1 MPAFLSISVEQ
12 LARLIGT
19 PKAPVLL
26 DVRSQQD
33 FDSDPFLIPGSR
45 HVRMDPRDPLPAIT
59 VQGPVIVT
67 CMHGGPRS
75 HGLAAVLRQAGVDA
89 EVVEGGFA
97 AWRDKNFPVV
107 PPELAGTEEGGRLW
121 VTRARPKIDRI
132 ACPWLIRRF
141 VDPAARFLFVP
152 PSEVMGVAERFGA
165 IPFDVEN
172 VRWSHVGERCSFETM
187 VEGFGLSGPVLDRM
201 GIIVRGADTGALDL
215 APEAAG
221 LLALSLGLSRQYA
234 DDLEQLDAGMVLY
247 DALYR
252 WARDASAEK
261 HEWIEGRQK

>member
-1 MPAFLSISVEQ
+1 
-12 LARLIGT
+12 
-19 PKAPVLL
+19 
-26 DVRSQQD
+26 
-33 FDSDPFLIPGSR
+33 
-45 HVRMDPRDPLPAIT
+45 MDPKDPLPAIV
-59 VQGPVIVT
+59 VQGPVVVT

-75 HGLAAVLRQAGVDA
+75 HGAAALLRQVGVEA

-107 PPELAGTEEGGRLW
+107 PPEFAGTEDGGRLW

-141 VDPAARFLFVP
+141 
-152 PSEVMGVAERFGA
+152 
-165 IPFDVEN
+165 VEN

-201 GIIVRGADTGALDL
+201 GVIVRGADTGALDL

-234 DDLEQLDAGMVLY
+234 NDLEQLEAGLVLY

-252 WARDASAEK
+252 WARDASTEK

>member
-1 MPAFLSISVEQ
+1 MPAFLSISVDQ

-19 PKAPVLL
+19 SKAPVVL
-26 DVRSQQD
+26 DVRTQQD
-33 FDSDPFLIPGSR
+33 FDADPFLIPGSR
-45 HVRMDPRDPLPAIT
+45 HFPLDLRETLPAT
-59 VQGPVIVT
+59 LVRGPVVVA

-75 HGLAAVLRQAGVDA
+75 HGTAAMLRHAGVMA

-97 AWRDKNFPVV
+97 AWREKRLPAV
-107 PPELAGTEEGGRLW
+107 PFEFAGTAEGGRLW

-141 VDPAARFLFVP
+141 VDPLARFLFVP

-172 VRWSHVGERCSFETM
+172 VRWTHEGERCTFETM
-187 VEGFGLSGPVLDRM
+187 VEGFGLSGPVLDRI
-201 GIIVRGADTGALDL
+201 GVIIRGADTGRLDL
-215 APEAAG
+215 APEVAG
-221 LLALSLGLSRQYA
+221 LLALSLGLSRQYG
-234 DDLEQLDAGMVLY
+234 DDLEQLDAGMTLY

-252 WARDASAEK
+252 WARDASSEK